1 LANTPIKS
9 GGENMEVKL
18 ARDSLAVRERAEARR
33 NKLRNEQNRFE
44 LQEAKSEQLLAEKE
58 QRLLDEKAQDKIK
71 LTNSL
76 DIADKL
82 AKAFNKAIKFQIHD
96 ETEKLVVEIV
106 DRETGNVIKQ
116 IPPEEMLRIAESVQE
131 FLGLVVDEK
140 A

>member
-1 LANTPIKS
+1 
-9 GGENMEVKL
+9 MEEKL
-18 ARDSLAVRERAEARR
+18 ARESLAVRERAEARR
-33 NKLRNEQNRFE
+33 SQLRNEQNRFE
-44 LQEAKSEQLLAEKE
+44 LQEAKSEQLQAEKE
-58 QRLLDEKAQDKIK
+58 QRLLNEKIENDNK
-71 LTNSL
+71 LNDSL

>member
-1 LANTPIKS
+1 
-9 GGENMEVKL
+9 MEVKL
-18 ARDSLAVRERAEARR
+18 ARESLAVRERAEARR
-33 NKLRNEQNRFE
+33 SQLRNEQNRFE
-44 LQEAKSEQLLAEKE
+44 LQEAKSEQLQAEKE
-58 QRLLDEKAQDKIK
+58 QRLLNEKIENDNK
-71 LTNSL
+71 LNDSL

>member
-1 LANTPIKS
+1 
-9 GGENMEVKL
+9 MEVKL